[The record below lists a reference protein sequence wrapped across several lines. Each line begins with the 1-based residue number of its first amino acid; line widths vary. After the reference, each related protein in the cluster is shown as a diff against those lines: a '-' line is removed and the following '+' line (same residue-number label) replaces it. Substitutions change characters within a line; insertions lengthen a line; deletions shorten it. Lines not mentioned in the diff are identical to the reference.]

1 MQYVKYDA
9 PKRSRLKHYLKHD
22 LGIRQVIL
30 NLSFLFSSSIMPK
43 VIKALSIAEVKAL
56 ASVVGDH
63 SVGGV
68 NGLRLR
74 VFNRNG
80 QLCPYW
86 VLIRQ
91 GKNRLFYHIG
101 AFPDIG
107 LKEAREIASSVL
119 LNGIPT
125 KKKEA
130 QEKANEDLTIEDVY
144 VAFFE
149 WKLARGDWKRGET
162 KKRYEQ
168 NLFERHLLPTLK
180 SVKVSSCTFDD
191 VARAFKPIWVDHP
204 SICNKAHQLILQLFS
219 WATVVRK
226 IRDSNLANPA
236 FLDGIKPLLPAE
248 KTRRKRYSHPFLMPS
263 QIPDFFA
270 QLVPLSTH
278 STVARMLICAILTCS
293 RSANIRG
300 MKWDQ
305 VNLEE
310 GVWRIPESEM
320 KISANGQH
328 VVPLSTQVLDLIKVQ
343 KDFSCNAFVF
353 SSKRSGSTLSK
364 ATMNYLINSMH
375 KEEVEN
381 GREGWLDREQSEQ
394 LGEPV
399 IPVQHAISRASFE
412 TWAHSE
418 GKNARIIALCLH
430 HTVDSKYNGAYDRDK
445 SLDAKRQL
453 LQEWADFCYSKVNA

>member
-1 MQYVKYDA
+1 
-9 PKRSRLKHYLKHD
+9 
-22 LGIRQVIL
+22 
-30 NLSFLFSSSIMPK
+30 MPK

-80 QLCPYW
+80 QLSPYW

-125 KKKEA
+125 QKEA
-130 QEKANEDLTIEDVY
+130 PKKANEDLTIEDVY
-144 VAFFE
+144 VEFLE

-162 KKRYEQ
+162 KKRQEQ
-168 NLFERHLLPTLK
+168 KLFERHLLPTLK

-204 SICNKAHQLILQLFS
+204 SVCHKAHQLIFQLFS

-236 FLDGIKPLLPAE
+236 SSNGIKPLLPAD
-248 KTRRKRYSHPFLMPS
+248 KTRKKSYSHPFLMPS

-270 QLVPLSTH
+270 QLVPLTTH
-278 STVARMLICAILTCS
+278 NPTARMLICAILTCS

-305 VNLEE
+305 INLEE

-320 KISANGQH
+320 KVSVNGQH
-328 VVPLSTQVLDLIKVQ
+328 VVPLSTQVIELIKIQ
-343 KDFSCNAFVF
+343 QEFRRNDFVF
-353 SSKRSGSTLSK
+353 NSQRSGSIACKSAML
-364 ATMNYLINSMH
+364 NLIKSMH

-381 GREGWLDREQSEQ
+381 GREGWIDREQSEQ

-399 IPVQHAISRASFE
+399 IAVQHAISRASFE
-412 TWAHSE
+412 TWAHGE
-418 GKNARIIALCLH
+418 GKSSRIIALCLH

>member
-1 MQYVKYDA
+1 
-9 PKRSRLKHYLKHD
+9 
-22 LGIRQVIL
+22 
-30 NLSFLFSSSIMPK
+30 MPK

-80 QLCPYW
+80 QLSPYW

-101 AFPDIG
+101 AFPDVG

-125 KKKEA
+125 KKEEA
-130 QEKANEDLTIEDVY
+130 QKKVDEDLTIEDVY
-144 VAFFE
+144 VEFLE

-162 KKRYEQ
+162 KKRHEQ
-168 NLFERHLLPTLK
+168 LLFEKHLLPTLR
-180 SVKVSSCTFDD
+180 SVKVASCTFDD
-191 VARAFKPIWVDHP
+191 IANAFRPIWTKHP
-204 SICNKAHQLILQLFS
+204 ATCAKAHQLISQLFS

-236 FLDGIKPLLPAE
+236 DLKGIKPLLPAE
-248 KTRRKRYSHPFLMPS
+248 KTRKKSRAYPFLMPS

-270 QLVPLSTH
+270 QLVPLASH
-278 STVARMLICAILTCS
+278 NQNARMLICAILTCS

-305 VNLEE
+305 INLEE

-320 KISANGQH
+320 KVSVNGQH
-328 VVPLSTQVLDLIKVQ
+328 VVPLSTQVIELIKIQ
-343 KDFSCNAFVF
+343 QDLRRNDFVF
-353 SSKRSGSTLSK
+353 NSQRSGSMWGQSAML
-364 ATMNYLINSMH
+364 NLIKSMH

-381 GREGWLDREQSEQ
+381 GREGWIDREQSEQ

-399 IPVQHAISRASFE
+399 IAVQHAISRASFE
-412 TWAHSE
+412 TWAHGE
-418 GKNARIIALCLH
+418 GKSPRIIALCLH